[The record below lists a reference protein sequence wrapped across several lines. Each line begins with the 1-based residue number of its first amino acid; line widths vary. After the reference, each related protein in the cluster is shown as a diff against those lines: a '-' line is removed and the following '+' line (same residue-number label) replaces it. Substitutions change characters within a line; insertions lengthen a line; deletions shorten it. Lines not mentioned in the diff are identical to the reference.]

1 MDLDART
8 TAFVIIDLQKG
19 VLGMA
24 TQPRPALEILDAT
37 TRLAGRLRTA
47 GGLIVWVRVQW
58 SPDFG
63 DLLRQTVAA
72 PSPYSPEHL
81 PADFATFPE
90 EVVEPKDL
98 VVTKRQWGAFYGTDL
113 DLQLRRRGIRTVV
126 LGGIATNYGVES
138 TARDAWEHGYSLV
151 IAEDL
156 TASLSTEM
164 HDFSMRF
171 ILPRL
176 GLISSSS
183 ELSFQGD

>member
-37 TRLAGRLRTA
+37 TKLAGRLRKA
-47 GGLIVWVRVQW
+47 GGVIVWVRVCW

-63 DLLRQTVAA
+63 DLLRQPVAE
-72 PSPYSPEHL
+72 PSPNAPERF

-90 EVVEPKDL
+90 GVVEPKDL

-113 DLQLRRRGIRTVV
+113 DLQLRRRGTRTIV

-138 TARDAWEHGYSLV
+138 TARDAWERGYSLV

-164 HDFSMRF
+164 HDFSMKF

-183 ELSFQGD
+183 DLSFKGD